1 VTLRIPDEPEDITD
15 PNIYSIQ
22 QSKLRTE
29 EDMRMKLAEEKKDG
43 VRKKIT
49 ALREE
54 FTGLVE
60 KNQTQEEV
68 L

>member
-1 VTLRIPDEPEDITD
+1 
-15 PNIYSIQ
+15 
-22 QSKLRTE
+22 
-29 EDMRMKLAEEKKDG
+29 MKLAEEKKDG

>member
-1 VTLRIPDEPEDITD
+1 MTLRIPDEPEDITD
-15 PNIYSIQ
+15 PEVYSIQ

-49 ALREE
+49 ILRDE
-54 FTGLVE
+54 FRGLVE
-60 KNQTQEEV
+60 KNQN
-68 L
+68 